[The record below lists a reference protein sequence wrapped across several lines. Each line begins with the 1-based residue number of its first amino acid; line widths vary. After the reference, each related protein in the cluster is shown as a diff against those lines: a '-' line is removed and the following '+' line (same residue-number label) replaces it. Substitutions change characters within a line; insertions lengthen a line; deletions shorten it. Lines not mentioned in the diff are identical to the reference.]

1 MTFDDGAVGP
11 GVAEGK
17 REQATVWR
25 SGAKV
30 GSNPTAGANSYIN
43 QSLMF

>member
-17 REQATVWR
+17 RNEATEWR
-25 SGAKV
+25 SGANV
-30 GSNPTAGANSYIN
+30 GSNPTPGANSYVN
-43 QSLMF
+43 